1 MNRQSLLKQIKATV
15 HEIEPD
21 AKIILYGSRSRG
33 EAAEDSDWD
42 FLILVNRPTEYQLI
56 EKIRNHLYNIELQ
69 SNEIISSIIRNH
81 AEWDSPKFMC
91 TPFYKNVSKEG
102 IVL

>member
-1 MNRQSLLKQIKATV
+1 MNRQSLLKQVKETV

-21 AKIILYGSRSRG
+21 ATIIMYGSRSRG
-33 EAAEDSDWD
+33 DADEDSDWD
-42 FLILVNRPTEYQLI
+42 FLILIKSPTEYQI
-56 EKIRNHLYNIELQ
+56 TEKIRNHLYDIELQ
-69 SNEIISSIIRNH
+69 SNEILSSIIRNDE
-81 AEWDSPKFMC
+81 EWHSPKFMC